1 MWGVGKVVD
10 VLLVSN
16 SRREHRA
23 GLCKDGALLR
33 AKCGASVS
41 WVSGGSNALQK
52 PWMMQVQH
60 SEQAGCGSCSL

>member
-1 MWGVGKVVD
+1 MQRGKKVVG

-33 AKCGASVS
+33 AKCGASVP
-41 WVSGGSNALQK
+41 WVSGGSDALDK
-52 PWMMQVQH
+52 WWLVQVQH
-60 SEQAGCGSCSL
+60 SEQAGCSSCSL